1 MRKRLR
7 AVRVGK
13 LAWWSPER
21 EAGQQPQ
28 RKHGSLDS
36 PVWLRI
42 HLLTQEGAA
51 WFKPDGSGTVKALG
65 CSVCLLVALY
75 GESCRVIPL
84 LVIQISRSVVRKVW
98 HRVASGRMDC

>member
-1 MRKRLR
+1 MRKRAR

-36 PVWLRI
+36 PVWLQL
-42 HLLTQEGAA
+42 HLLTQEGAT
-51 WFKPDGSGTVKALG
+51 WVKPDGPGTVKALG
-65 CSVCLLVALY
+65 CSGCLLVVLY
-75 GESCRVIPL
+75 GESCRVIL
-84 LVIQISRSVVRKVW
+84 LPVIRISRSVS
-98 HRVASGRMDC
+98 AESGIKPLSDE